1 MGDEP
6 RHKPVVLS
14 DGGKLR
20 GPTGEAGGRQLLF
33 FETQKPIHL
42 LKSAR
47 GGRGYLIRSEL
58 GSTTPGEDY
67 KR

>member
-1 MGDEP
+1 M
-6 RHKPVVLS
+6 
-14 DGGKLR
+14 
-20 GPTGEAGGRQLLF
+20 LF
-33 FETQKPIHL
+33 ATQKPVHL

-67 KR
+67 KRMASSNSRPMPGTVLHDLKTVTVTSY